1 MQTNNSILERNLLL
15 KSARKAAQRAKRIS
29 AALEL
34 PIKLIA
40 NGVLIE
46 KYPDGRTKKIRKI
59 EQAKSQKKQLN
70 KGSTLCLK

>member
-46 KYPDGRTKKIRKI
+46 KYPDGSTKKIRKI